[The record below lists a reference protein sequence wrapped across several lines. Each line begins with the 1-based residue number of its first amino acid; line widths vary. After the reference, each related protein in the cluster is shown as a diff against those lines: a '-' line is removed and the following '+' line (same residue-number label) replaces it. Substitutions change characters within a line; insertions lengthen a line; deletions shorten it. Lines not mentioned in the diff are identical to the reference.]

1 MIPDLVLRGGTIAD
15 GTGQVPFLGDVAIS
29 DGRVVAVGEV
39 PDTGAPELDVS
50 GLVVAPGFIDIHSHS
65 DYTLLVD
72 PRAKSAIYQG
82 VTLEVI
88 GNCGHGCFPVRDVKL
103 SQQAVYGYSEDIPM
117 TWSSAGGY
125 FERLEQAGPAVNVLS
140 LVPNGQLRLSVLGV
154 ADRPAT
160 KTELAEM
167 TFLLRESLA
176 EGAWGYSTGLEY
188 APEAGASEEELTALA
203 RANRAAGGWYATHTR
218 KRDEGAAEA
227 VAEAIRTAERADT
240 KLQVSHLVP
249 RNGLDEARRCAELVE
264 AARARGLDVEFDM
277 HTRTFGLTHLFAAL
291 PAWALSAPPAELE
304 QILRDPAKRDQMR
317 GHESILSAGKDWS
330 RIVLFDNRFWPDL
343 ARRDLGSIA
352 AERGQDVFD
361 TIYDLMLGALEEP
374 HKLMVIINAYSE
386 EQQREA
392 FAHPLCVPGSDATTM
407 APDGPLAEA
416 SFHGAYTWAS
426 WFYRFMV
433 RENKLLSTAEAV
445 HKLTGQPAARIGLCD
460 RGHLEEGAR
469 ADIAIFDPNRFSE
482 TATTFEP
489 NQLAEGMVHVFVN
502 GVHTLRDGEL
512 TGNRGGMVIRR

>member
-15 GTGQVPFLGDVAIS
+15 GTGQTPYTGDVAIS

-167 TFLLRESLA
+167 TFLLRER
-176 EGAWGYSTGLEY
+176 
-188 APEAGASEEELTALA
+188 SEEHTSEL
-203 RANRAAGGWYATHTR
+203 
-218 KRDEGAAEA
+218 
-227 VAEAIRTAERADT
+227 
-240 KLQVSHLVP
+240 QSH
-249 RNGLDEARRCAELVE
+249 
-264 AARARGLDVEFDM
+264 
-277 HTRTFGLTHLFAAL
+277 
-291 PAWALSAPPAELE
+291 
-304 QILRDPAKRDQMR
+304 
-317 GHESILSAGKDWS
+317 
-330 RIVLFDNRFWPDL
+330 
-343 ARRDLGSIA
+343 
-352 AERGQDVFD
+352 
-361 TIYDLMLGALEEP
+361 
-374 HKLMVIINAYSE
+374 
-386 EQQREA
+386 
-392 FAHPLCVPGSDATTM
+392 
-407 APDGPLAEA
+407 
-416 SFHGAYTWAS
+416 
-426 WFYRFMV
+426 
-433 RENKLLSTAEAV
+433 
-445 HKLTGQPAARIGLCD
+445 
-460 RGHLEEGAR
+460 
-469 ADIAIFDPNRFSE
+469 
-482 TATTFEP
+482 
-489 NQLAEGMVHVFVN
+489 
-502 GVHTLRDGEL
+502 
-512 TGNRGGMVIRR
+512 